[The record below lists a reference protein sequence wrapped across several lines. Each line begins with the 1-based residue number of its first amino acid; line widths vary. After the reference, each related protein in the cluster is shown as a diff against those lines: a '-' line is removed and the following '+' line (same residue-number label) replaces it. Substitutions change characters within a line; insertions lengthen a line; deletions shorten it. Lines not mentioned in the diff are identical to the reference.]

1 MSVCDS
7 DMSIEEHNLMPYDE
21 NECETELYNV
31 YEDQLKLF
39 RKYLVKA
46 YKDWP
51 IPSATVRHVGISDR
65 EKYEFVFYD
74 VETNPADRLI
84 CVAVKWLQSHYTHI
98 NLESDEVYIC
108 WFAVRTILMRGF
120 NDVSIQ
126 DIEEQYWKH
135 PDIFSRSFVREDRN
149 NRKWYCVKRNL
160 KRIKY
165 LIDMWYDL
173 YNKFSC
179 EYADKDEQYDEY
191 KQYYVKYKM
200 MLPYD
205 IYNLDSYDRQ
215 NYDSDYESDDD
226 SYGGID

>member
-51 IPSATVRHVGISDR
+51 IPSATIRHVGVSDR

-84 CVAVKWLQSHYTHI
+84 CVAAK
-98 NLESDEVYIC
+98 C
-108 WFAVRTILMRGF
+108 G
-120 NDVSIQ
+120 
-126 DIEEQYWKH
+126 
-135 PDIFSRSFVREDRN
+135 
-149 NRKWYCVKRNL
+149 
-160 KRIKY
+160 
-165 LIDMWYDL
+165 
-173 YNKFSC
+173 
-179 EYADKDEQYDEY
+179 
-191 KQYYVKYKM
+191 
-200 MLPYD
+200 ML
-205 IYNLDSYDRQ
+205 
-215 NYDSDYESDDD
+215 
-226 SYGGID
+226 